1 MSPGQLSAAN
11 KQAIVKAWFQ
21 ATIDSYPADTA
32 KFLKSQADPFAN
44 PVGQTTYRSLET
56 LVDALSAG
64 SDREA
69 MAAALDP
76 ILRIRAVQ
84 AFTPSQATSFVFSLK
99 QIVRQHLS
107 VDDSHAVLRIE
118 DLDRR
123 IDLMAMTAFDIYVA
137 CREKIFELKA
147 TESRKQFFG
156 SLKRAGLIDETEAEG
171 PGL

>member
-1 MSPGQLSAAN
+1 MSSAQLPAA
-11 KQAIVKAWFQ
+11 KKRAIVKEWFQ

-44 PVGQTTYRSLET
+44 PVGQTTYRSLDT
-56 LVDALSAG
+56 LVDALTAG
-64 SDREA
+64 SDRDV

-76 ILRIRAVQ
+76 VMRIRAVQ
-84 AFTPSQATSFVFSLK
+84 AFTPSRATSFVFSLK
-99 QIVRQHLS
+99 PIVRRHLS
-107 VDDSHAVLRIE
+107 VEDRHAGDHIE
-118 DLDRR
+118 ELDRR

-156 SLKRAGLIDETEAEG
+156 SLKRAGLIDETAAQG
-171 PGL
+171 PGF